1 MAQLDYA
8 CATYA
13 LAYPTPTSPTPDSL
27 TAYCSYHAF
36 RHEGLVR
43 THARVVEYA
52 RGRSNLPA
60 GVNTSSRTCVQSSFW
75 PAGHCPVYHVLHT
88 TAFGSRRA
96 KTGGPRSTYKGSR
109 LGLMGTA
116 QRSTGPPV
124 ASITGPSMQVLHV
137 VIVEPGQ
144 QEKNSGTASLWP
156 MGFGLMM
163 EKKIPDGEVEMH
175 GPNFLDGRFPR
186 PAGPLLPVKISRFS
200 IQPVARVALG
210 AGQGA
215 ERQNGTNENRVE
227 SDSLGSFFLRKPSPA
242 GVVNPCLAWLACHQA
257 ASIGIDMGSCTWAC
271 RGR

>member
-1 MAQLDYA
+1 
-8 CATYA
+8 
-13 LAYPTPTSPTPDSL
+13 
-27 TAYCSYHAF
+27 
-36 RHEGLVR
+36 
-43 THARVVEYA
+43 
-52 RGRSNLPA
+52 
-60 GVNTSSRTCVQSSFW
+60 
-75 PAGHCPVYHVLHT
+75 
-88 TAFGSRRA
+88 
-96 KTGGPRSTYKGSR
+96 
-109 LGLMGTA
+109 
-116 QRSTGPPV
+116 
-124 ASITGPSMQVLHV
+124 
-137 VIVEPGQ
+137 
-144 QEKNSGTASLWP
+144 

-186 PAGPLLPVKISRFS
+186 PTGPLLPVKISRFS

-271 RGR
+271 RRSVKRRRLGRGENAVRGPARWRSHRRVRLGLG